1 MIELNI
7 KEFGGKGDGVFDN
20 TNSFKA
26 AFEELA
32 KNGGGKLTLESGTWL
47 TGPID
52 LTENSTLELQEG
64 AELSFITDPNAY
76 PPAFTRW
83 EGVECYAMHAL
94 LRAADCKNVTVTG
107 KGVINGN
114 GSAWWALKKAKK
126 EAYIKTQ

>member
-1 MIELNI
+1 MTEI
-7 KEFGGKGDGVFDN
+7 KLTDFGGNGDGVFDN

-32 KNGGGKLTLESGTWL
+32 KNGGGKLIVEKGTWL

-52 LTENSTLELQEG
+52 LIENSTLELAEG

-83 EGVECYAMHAL
+83 EGVE
-94 LRAADCKNVTVTG
+94 K
-107 KGVINGN
+107 
-114 GSAWWALKKAKK
+114 SEAKRS
-126 EAYIKTQ
+126 